1 MATKRAPKSP
11 PKHQPPP
18 PALGLTREEIDQ
30 RVKKTIERTLARN
43 IPGLNVPA
51 PELDLE
57 VGQTPKELVYTRDTL
72 RLYHYRPVLD
82 EIYRVPL
89 LIVMSPVAR
98 GYILDLAP
106 GQSLVEYLLLQGYDV
121 YMADWAPPR
130 REHAHL
136 GLSAFVNEMLDGA
149 VEHIRV
155 ESGEA
160 ELTLVGYCMGGMLSS
175 LYAAL
180 HPHRGIKNLACFT
193 TPINAD
199 GMVLYKQWA
208 ESKSF
213 DIDRLVEELGI
224 IPGDLINAS
233 IQALRPLQRSANQLQ
248 LLNNVGND
256 AFVKANLRFDR
267 WAADQLPLPGELA
280 RDFVRDFLRGNRF
293 VSGDFPVGDKV
304 VDLGKIRVPFL
315 HVAAEYD
322 HIVPTA
328 ASKDLIGLVG
338 CSDKQEIVIKG
349 GHVSLV
355 AGGNA
360 VYRLWPQLDRWL
372 GARSV

>member
-1 MATKRAPKSP
+1 MSTKRAVKPP
-11 PKHQPPP
+11 PKAP
-18 PALGLTREEIDQ
+18 PAPKLSREEIEQ
-30 RVKKTIERTLARN
+30 RVAKTIERTLARN
-43 IPGLNVPA
+43 IPGLTVPDL
-51 PELDLE
+51 ELKLDLE

-72 RLYHYRPVLD
+72 RLYHYKPVLD

-89 LIVMSPVAR
+89 MLVMSPVAR

-121 YMADWAPPR
+121 YMIDWAPPR
-130 REHAHL
+130 REHGHL
-136 GLSAFVNEMLDGA
+136 GLVDYVESMLDGA
-149 VEHIRV
+149 VDYVRQDTG
-155 ESGEA
+155 ES
-160 ELTLVGYCMGGMLSS
+160 ELSLVGYCMGGMLASI
-175 LYAAL
+175 YTAL
-180 HPHRGIKNLACFT
+180 HPQRGVKNLVCFT
-193 TPINAD
+193 TPVNAD
-199 GMVLYKQWA
+199 GMTLYKQWV
-208 ESKSF
+208 ESKAF
-213 DIDRLVEELGI
+213 DVDRLVESLGI

-248 LLNNVGND
+248 LLNNVDND

-267 WAADQLPLPGELA
+267 WAADQLALPGELM
-280 RDFVRDFLRGNRF
+280 RDFVRDFLRGNRL
-293 VSGDFPVGDKV
+293 VDGGFPVGDKV

-328 ASKDLIGLVG
+328 ASRDLIGLIG
-338 CSDKQEIVIKG
+338 SRDKQEIVIKG

-372 GARSV
+372 APRSV

>member
-1 MATKRAPKSP
+1 MSAKRATKQPPKAPPAPK
-11 PKHQPPP
+11 
-18 PALGLTREEIDQ
+18 LTRDEIEQ
-30 RVKKTIERTLARN
+30 RVAKTIERTLARN
-43 IPGLNVPA
+43 IPGLAVP
-51 PELDLE
+51 EVELKLDLE

-89 LIVMSPVAR
+89 LVVMSPVAR

-121 YMADWAPPR
+121 YMIDWAPPR
-130 REHAHL
+130 REHAGL
-136 GLSAFVNEMLDGA
+136 GLASYVEDMIGGA
-149 VEHIRV
+149 VEHVRQ
-155 ESGEA
+155 ESGEPDVSF
-160 ELTLVGYCMGGMLSS
+160 VGYCMGGMLSC
-175 LYAAL
+175 LYTAL
-180 HPHRGIKNLACFT
+180 HPRGVKNLVCFT

-199 GMVLYKQWA
+199 GMALYKQWV
-208 ESKSF
+208 ESKAF
-213 DIDRLVEELGI
+213 DVDRLVDQLGV

-248 LLNNVGND
+248 LLNNVDND

-267 WAADQLPLPGELA
+267 WAADQLPLPGELM
-280 RDFVRDFLRGNRF
+280 RDFVRDFLRGNRLIE
-293 VSGDFPVGDKV
+293 GDFPVGDKV

-328 ASKDLIGLVG
+328 ASRDLIGLIG
-338 CSDKQEIVIKG
+338 SKDKQEIVIKG

-372 GARSV
+372 APRSV

>member
-1 MATKRAPKSP
+1 MAAKKAGK
-11 PKHQPPP
+11 PPP
-18 PALGLTREEIDQ
+18 PKQQTGLSPEEIDL
-30 RVKKTIERTLARN
+30 RVRKTIERTLARN
-43 IPGLNVPA
+43 IPGLKVPA
-51 PELDLE
+51 PEIDLE
-57 VGQTPKELVYTRDTL
+57 VGQTPKEVVYTRDTL

-106 GQSLVEYLLLQGYDV
+106 GQSLVEYLLLQGFDV
-121 YMADWAPPR
+121 YMADWMPPR

-136 GLSAFVNEMLDGA
+136 GLNEYVNEMLDGA

-155 ESGEA
+155 ETGEPD
-160 ELTLVGYCMGGMLSS
+160 LSLVGYCMGGMLSS
-175 LYAAL
+175 IYTAL
-180 HPHRGIKNLACFT
+180 HPHRGVKNLVCFT

-213 DIDRLVEELGI
+213 DIDRLVDALGI

-248 LLNNVGND
+248 LLNNVDND

-267 WAADQLPLPGELA
+267 WAADQLPLPGELM
-280 RDFVRDFLRGNRF
+280 REFVRDFLRGNKF
-293 VSGDFPVGDKV
+293 ISGEFHVGDKA

-328 ASKDLIGLVG
+328 ASRDLLGLVG
-338 CSDKQEIVIKG
+338 SDDKKEIVIKG

-372 GARSV
+372 STRSL

>member
-1 MATKRAPKSP
+1 MATKRAPKSAPKAP
-11 PKHQPPP
+11 PSSP
-18 PALGLTREEIDQ
+18 LSREEIDRQ
-30 RVKKTIERTLARN
+30 VAKSIERTLARN
-43 IPGLNVPA
+43 IPGLAVP
-51 PELDLE
+51 ELDLDLE

-72 RLYHYRPVLD
+72 RLYHYRPVHD

-89 LIVMSPVAR
+89 LVVMSPVAR

-106 GQSLVEYLLLQGYDV
+106 GQSLIEYLLLQGYDV
-121 YMADWAPPR
+121 YMIDWAPPR

-136 GLSAFVNEMLDGA
+136 GLAAYIEDMLDGA
-149 VEHIRV
+149 VEHVRN
-155 ESGEA
+155 ESGEP
-160 ELTLVGYCMGGMLSS
+160 EVSFVGYCMGGMLASI
-175 LYAAL
+175 YTAL
-180 HPHRGIKNLACFT
+180 HPHRGVKNLVCFT

-199 GMVLYKQWA
+199 GMTLYKQWV
-208 ESKSF
+208 ESKAF
-213 DIDRLVEELGI
+213 DVDRLVAELGV

-248 LLNNVGND
+248 LLNNVDND

-267 WAADQLPLPGELA
+267 WAADQLPLPGELM
-280 RDFVRDFLRGNRF
+280 RDFVRDFLRGNRL
-293 VSGDFPVGDKV
+293 VEGDFPMGDKT

-328 ASKDLIGLVG
+328 ASRDLIGLIG
-338 CSDKQEIVIKG
+338 SKDKQEIVIKG

-372 GARSV
+372 APRSV

>member
-1 MATKRAPKSP
+1 MSAKQASKPSSHAAPPSGLSP
-11 PKHQPPP
+11 D
-18 PALGLTREEIDQ
+18 EIER
-30 RVKKTIERTLARN
+30 RVQKTIERTLARN
-43 IPGLNVPA
+43 IPGLA
-51 PELDLE
+51 GPELELKLDIE

-72 RLYHYRPVLD
+72 RLYHYKPVLS

-106 GQSLVEYLLLQGYDV
+106 GQSLIEYLLLQGYDV

-136 GLSAFVNEMLDGA
+136 GVAAFINDMLDGA
-149 VEHIRV
+149 VEHVRT
-155 ESGEA
+155 ESGEPDVS
-160 ELTLVGYCMGGMLSS
+160 LVGYCMGGMLSS
-175 LYAAL
+175 IYSAL
-180 HPHRGIKNLACFT
+180 HGHRGVKNLVCFT

-199 GMVLYKQWA
+199 GMTLYKQWA
-208 ESKSF
+208 ESKAF
-213 DIDRLVEELGI
+213 DVDRLVEELGI
-224 IPGDLINAS
+224 IPGDFINAS

-267 WAADQLPLPGELA
+267 WAADQLPLPGELT
-280 RDFVRDFLRGNRF
+280 REFVHDFLRGNRF
-293 VSGDFPVGDKV
+293 IRGDFPVGDKV

-328 ASKDLIGLVG
+328 ASRDLIDLVG
-338 CSDKQEIVIKG
+338 SKDKQEIVIKG

-372 GARSV
+372 SQRSI

>member
-1 MATKRAPKSP
+1 MAVK
-11 PKHQPPP
+11 KHAKPPP
-18 PALGLTREEIDQ
+18 VPELGITPEELDQ
-30 RVKKTIERTLARN
+30 HVRKTIERTLARN

-57 VGQTPKELVYTRDTL
+57 VGQTPKEIVYTRDTL

-89 LIVMSPVAR
+89 LLVMSPVAR

-106 GQSLVEYLLLQGYDV
+106 GQSLVEYLLLQGFDV
-121 YMADWAPPR
+121 YMADWMPPR
-130 REHAHL
+130 REHARL
-136 GLSAFVNEMLDGA
+136 GLQDYVEDMLDGA
-149 VEHIRV
+149 LEHIRV
-155 ESGEA
+155 ESGEPDVS
-160 ELTLVGYCMGGMLSS
+160 LVGYCMGGMLASI
-175 LYAAL
+175 YTAL
-180 HPHRGIKNLACFT
+180 HPHHGVKNLVCFT
-193 TPINAD
+193 TPINAE
-199 GMVLYKQWA
+199 GMLLYRRWA
-208 ESKSF
+208 ASKAF
-213 DIDRLVEELGI
+213 DIDRLVEELGV

-248 LLNNVGND
+248 LLNNVDND

-267 WAADQLPLPGELA
+267 WAADQLPLPGELM

-293 VSGDFPVGDKV
+293 VGGDFRVGDKA

-328 ASKDLIGLVG
+328 ASRDLIGLVG
-338 CSDKQEIVIKG
+338 SADKQEIVIKG

-372 GARSV
+372 STRST

>member
-1 MATKRAPKSP
+1 MTRK
-11 PKHQPPP
+11 KHAKPP
-18 PALGLTREEIDQ
+18 PAPELGLSAEELD
-30 RVKKTIERTLARN
+30 RHVRKTIERTLARN

-51 PELDLE
+51 PEIDLE
-57 VGQTPKELVYTRDTL
+57 VGQTPKELVFARDTL

-89 LIVMSPVAR
+89 LLVMSPVAR

-106 GQSLVEYLLLQGYDV
+106 GQSLVEYLLLQGFDV
-121 YMADWAPPR
+121 YMADWMPPR

-136 GLSAFVNEMLDGA
+136 GLGHYVNEMLDGA

-155 ESGEA
+155 ESGEPDVS
-160 ELTLVGYCMGGMLSS
+160 LVGYCMGGMLSS
-175 LYAAL
+175 IYTAI
-180 HPHRGIKNLACFT
+180 HPHRGVKNLVCFT
-193 TPINAD
+193 TPINAE
-199 GMVLYKQWA
+199 GMVLYRRWA
-208 ESKSF
+208 ASKAF
-213 DIDRLVEELGI
+213 DIDRLVDELGV

-248 LLNNVGND
+248 LLNNVDND

-267 WAADQLPLPGELA
+267 WAADQLPLPGELM

-293 VSGDFPVGDKV
+293 MSGDFHVGDKG

-328 ASKDLIGLVG
+328 ASRDLIGLVG
-338 CSDKQEIVIKG
+338 SDDKQEIVIKG

-372 GARSV
+372 AARSI

>member
-1 MATKRAPKSP
+1 MASKRAPKSAPKAP
-11 PKHQPPP
+11 PSSP
-18 PALGLTREEIDQ
+18 LSREEIDRQ
-30 RVKKTIERTLARN
+30 VAKSIERTLARN
-43 IPGLNVPA
+43 IPGLAVP
-51 PELDLE
+51 ELDLDLE
-57 VGQTPKELVYTRDTL
+57 VGQTPKELVYTCDTL
-72 RLYHYRPVLD
+72 RLYHYRPVHD

-89 LIVMSPVAR
+89 LVVMSPVAR

-106 GQSLVEYLLLQGYDV
+106 GQSLIEYLLLQGYDV
-121 YMADWAPPR
+121 YMIDWAPPR

-136 GLSAFVNEMLDGA
+136 GLAAYIDDMLDGA
-149 VEHIRV
+149 VEHVRN
-155 ESGEA
+155 ESGEP
-160 ELTLVGYCMGGMLSS
+160 EVSFVGYCMGGMLASI
-175 LYAAL
+175 YTAL
-180 HPHRGIKNLACFT
+180 HPHRGVKNLVCFT

-199 GMVLYKQWA
+199 GMTLYKQWV
-208 ESKSF
+208 ESKAF
-213 DIDRLVEELGI
+213 DVDRLVAELGV

-248 LLNNVGND
+248 LLNNVDND

-267 WAADQLPLPGELA
+267 WAADQLPLPGELM
-280 RDFVRDFLRGNRF
+280 RDFVRDFLRGNHL
-293 VSGDFPVGDKV
+293 VAGDFPVGDKT

-328 ASKDLIGLVG
+328 ASRDLIGLIG
-338 CSDKQEIVIKG
+338 SKDKQEIVIKG

-372 GARSV
+372 APRSV